1 MILIFTAVMNI
12 RCSHSIFV
20 DIISAQTKCT
30 QRRRETGRRRS
41 TESVGSMKLMY
52 MEPFLLAN
60 NREYLV
66 VFMDAGEQ
74 RLQNCCYNLY
84 NLPKILQR
92 RERVA
97 LRPLLL
103 YDKQVIGWYQS
114 LCDCHLTKPKNPSSR
129 VLPSRSMYANNNE
142 AIKEPTNDLPKDMVY
157 DNDAR
162 NLHFQIKLI
171 CSDGK

>member
-66 VFMDAGEQ
+66 VFMDAGE
-74 RLQNCCYNLY
+74 
-84 NLPKILQR
+84 
-92 RERVA
+92 
-97 LRPLLL
+97 
-103 YDKQVIGWYQS
+103 
-114 LCDCHLTKPKNPSSR
+114 
-129 VLPSRSMYANNNE
+129 
-142 AIKEPTNDLPKDMVY
+142 
-157 DNDAR
+157 
-162 NLHFQIKLI
+162 
-171 CSDGK
+171 